1 MIAKFYLEP
10 DAIEYSKTMIAK
22 GSIQNLTWSSTTDS
36 ISKRFYSEPDTVE
49 YNKDSKLQHDLIL
62 GTKP

>member
-1 MIAKFYLEP
+1 MLKP
-10 DAIEYSKTMIAK
+10 DEIEYGKTLIAK
-22 GSIQNLTWSSTTDS
+22 GSIQSLMWSSTTDS
-36 ISKRFYSEPDTVE
+36 TSKGFYSEYDAVE